1 MVLDGIFE
9 MFEFLKKLFKSKP
22 AEDNGLFSERH
33 KFIED
38 QQILS
43 TPWAMFEVVGFE
55 DDGQI
60 KVEFNWNQAFI
71 SHITKLGFVAENE
84 EDAVQLFFFTSQ
96 MRPSSLV
103 GDAENEMDLP
113 INDDLPLLSDNSNR
127 LVR

>member
-1 MVLDGIFE
+1 
-9 MFEFLKKLFKSKP
+9 MFQFLKNLFKPKA
-22 AEDNGLFSERH
+22 AEDNGLFNERH

-55 DDGQI
+55 NDGQI
-60 KVEFNWNQAFI
+60 KVEFNWNDAFI

-103 GDAENEMDLP
+103 NDPENEMDLP

-127 LVR
+127 LMR

>member
-1 MVLDGIFE
+1 
-9 MFEFLKKLFKSKP
+9 MFQFLKNLFKPKA
-22 AEDNGLFSERH
+22 AEDNGLFDERH

-55 DDGQI
+55 NDGQI
-60 KVEFNWNQAFI
+60 KVEFNWNDAFI

-103 GDAENEMDLP
+103 NDSENEMDLP

-127 LVR
+127 LMR